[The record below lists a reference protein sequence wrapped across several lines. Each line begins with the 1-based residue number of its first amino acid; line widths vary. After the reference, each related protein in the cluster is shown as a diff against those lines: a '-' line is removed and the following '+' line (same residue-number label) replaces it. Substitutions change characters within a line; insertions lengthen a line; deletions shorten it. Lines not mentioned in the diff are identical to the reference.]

1 MIEISNNAYDGVIV
15 NNATLPPNKDEF
27 KKEIV
32 RLIQSLTNKKLL
44 WISIPIEKSD
54 FIPILTDLDFEFHHC
69 DEKNLI
75 LIKNYIKST

>member
-15 NNATLPPNKDEF
+15 NNATLPPNKDEC

-44 WISIPIEKSD
+44 
-54 FIPILTDLDFEFHHC
+54 
-69 DEKNLI
+69 
-75 LIKNYIKST
+75 